1 VKSLNAPQRSPWID
15 GSSLSSDFVPTV
27 VHCRHVITLQ
37 RGASSA
43 TDPDRSQLI
52 QADSSLAAREASE
65 ERRNDVTGSYVCRT
79 SAAYTCG
86 LRRAAMRFCPQTRT
100 DGRSRFCKFFR
111 PINAKCRGI
120 VAPTC
125 PVRGPALASER
136 RWSSSSLF
144 RGFPRGADANRRRPR
159 GATARPIARRAASTA
174 GAPGIKPQRER

>member
-1 VKSLNAPQRSPWID
+1 VKGRNAPQRSHWID
-15 GSSLSSDFVPTV
+15 GSSLLSDFLPTV
-27 VHCRHVITLQ
+27 AHCRHVITLQ

-65 ERRNDVTGSYVCRT
+65 ERRNDVTGSFVGQARLT
-79 SAAYTCG
+79 RAACG
-86 LRRAAMRFCPQTRT
+86 LRRMRFYPQTRT
-100 DGRSRFCKFFR
+100 DGRPRFCKFFR

-125 PVRGPALASER
+125 PMRGPAFACER

-144 RGFPRGADANRRRPR
+144 RGFPRGADPNRRRPR
-159 GATARPIARRAASTA
+159 GATDRPAARRAASSA
-174 GAPGIKPQRER
+174 GAPEIKRQRER